1 MAKPE
6 IKDFSFDGTGNVS
19 IKKLPTK
26 IEDLYV
32 DETDYL
38 AQLSE
43 LHKKIDKLQSRMY
56 AHGRYGMVIIFQAL
70 DAAGKD
76 GTIKAVFSGINPAG
90 IVVHSFKRPSAE
102 ELDHDFMW
110 RSMLKMPQRGQLAIH
125 NRSYYEEVL
134 VVKVHPSIL
143 LEGQRLPEDQTKNLE
158 KVWEE
163 RYDSIKHYEKHLH
176 QNGFEVVKFFLNVS
190 KKEQSKR
197 LIERIED
204 PDKNWKFE
212 EQDVKERAF
221 WKEYHEAYQE
231 LVDQTATEHSP
242 WYVVPAD
249 DKKNM
254 RLMVAQVIHDRLS
267 KLKMEYPASSPER
280 HEFLQSLIATI
291 KKQEA
296 ED

>member
-6 IKDFSFDGTGNVS
+6 MKDFSFDGNGHFS

-32 DETDYL
+32 DEADYL

-143 LEGQRLPEDQTKNLE
+143 LEGQRLPEEQTKNLE
-158 KVWEE
+158 KVWKE

-242 WYVVPAD
+242 WYVIPAD

>member
-6 IKDFSFDGTGNVS
+6 MKDFSFDGNGNFS

-32 DETDYL
+32 DEADYL

-143 LEGQRLPEDQTKNLE
+143 LEGQRLPEEQTKNLE

-212 EQDVKERAF
+212 EQDVKEREF

-231 LVDQTATEHSP
+231 LVDHTATEHSP
-242 WYVVPAD
+242 WYVIPAD

-254 RLMVAQVIHDRLS
+254 RLMVAQVIHERLS

-280 HEFLQSLIATI
+280 HEFLQSLITTI